1 MRKQKKRNRKMLI
14 SCLLTGSILLSA
26 LPGQVVSAGEKTVT
40 KSKTYTADNK
50 NQTYDFPKSIT
61 KNGKKYL
68 LRVTKYDVL
77 SEKPVK
83 KEKEVQISR
92 KSNVK
97 AKGKKADFPKQIKK
111 DGITY
116 VLQNVDQ
123 KDVEYKKAYTQSVT
137 GYTDYDHQVSSSQVP
152 AIKTITVKNA
162 ATGKMEK
169 VQCKLSGITKTS
181 KSGWQNTHINITFK
195 NYDADVYE
203 WQGKQIKK
211 NTTNP
216 LKGYESELLKSVGAS
231 KSDHRVLRSYW
242 VGKPYTKNGM
252 TYRNARAD
260 VQRMIIDE
268 SHRWL
273 NAKKRHALELITIYL
288 REARKFFGGIMLASQ
303 SIRDY
308 VPEGSADEAIDDL
321 KKIFELTQ
329 YKFIFHQDSNTLP
342 LLDRIFESTLTR
354 SQRNKIPKLEVGENI
369 LCIASDKNLE
379 FRVHLTKEEE
389 KLFNGGV

>member
-123 KDVEYKKAYTQSVT
+123 KDVEYMLV
-137 GYTDYDHQVSSSQVP
+137 
-152 AIKTITVKNA
+152 
-162 ATGKMEK
+162 
-169 VQCKLSGITKTS
+169 
-181 KSGWQNTHINITFK
+181 F
-195 NYDADVYE
+195 
-203 WQGKQIKK
+203 
-211 NTTNP
+211 
-216 LKGYESELLKSVGAS
+216 
-231 KSDHRVLRSYW
+231 LR
-242 VGKPYTKNGM
+242 
-252 TYRNARAD
+252 
-260 VQRMIIDE
+260 
-268 SHRWL
+268 
-273 NAKKRHALELITIYL
+273 
-288 REARKFFGGIMLASQ
+288 
-303 SIRDY
+303 
-308 VPEGSADEAIDDL
+308 
-321 KKIFELTQ
+321 
-329 YKFIFHQDSNTLP
+329 
-342 LLDRIFESTLTR
+342 
-354 SQRNKIPKLEVGENI
+354 
-369 LCIASDKNLE
+369 
-379 FRVHLTKEEE
+379 
-389 KLFNGGV
+389 

>member
-162 ATGKMEK
+162 ATGKME
-169 VQCKLSGITKTS
+169 
-181 KSGWQNTHINITFK
+181 N
-195 NYDADVYE
+195 
-203 WQGKQIKK
+203 
-211 NTTNP
+211 
-216 LKGYESELLKSVGAS
+216 
-231 KSDHRVLRSYW
+231 
-242 VGKPYTKNGM
+242 
-252 TYRNARAD
+252 
-260 VQRMIIDE
+260 
-268 SHRWL
+268 
-273 NAKKRHALELITIYL
+273 
-288 REARKFFGGIMLASQ
+288 
-303 SIRDY
+303 
-308 VPEGSADEAIDDL
+308 
-321 KKIFELTQ
+321 
-329 YKFIFHQDSNTLP
+329 
-342 LLDRIFESTLTR
+342 
-354 SQRNKIPKLEVGENI
+354 
-369 LCIASDKNLE
+369 
-379 FRVHLTKEEE
+379 VHK
-389 KLFNGGV
+389 

>member
-152 AIKTITVKNA
+152 AIKTMTVKNA

-216 LKGYESELLKSVGAS
+216 LKGY
-231 KSDHRVLRSYW
+231 
-242 VGKPYTKNGM
+242 
-252 TYRNARAD
+252 
-260 VQRMIIDE
+260 
-268 SHRWL
+268 
-273 NAKKRHALELITIYL
+273 
-288 REARKFFGGIMLASQ
+288 
-303 SIRDY
+303 
-308 VPEGSADEAIDDL
+308 
-321 KKIFELTQ
+321 KI
-329 YKFIFHQDSNTLP
+329 N
-342 LLDRIFESTLTR
+342 
-354 SQRNKIPKLEVGENI
+354 
-369 LCIASDKNLE
+369 C
-379 FRVHLTKEEE
+379 
-389 KLFNGGV
+389 